1 MSENALTLSEQLTN
15 VPAFLRNTDAP
26 KGTENVANFMM
37 PSFLRI
43 VQALSAPALREK
55 FSEGDAILQP
65 DQQIVYSVKTGE
77 PVPFTP
83 LLFYTEWCIW
93 NPLKTKGQLPFI
105 RERSTDPNS
114 LIAQK
119 SRNPDARKE
128 TCPEMPSEFLRY
140 VEHINFLIQLR
151 TPDAPVLPVVMS
163 FVVAEHNTGRK
174 FCNLIMQR
182 KHTPPLYAGI
192 YEVKTSRRT
201 NAQGNWFG
209 FDITNPSVGDAWC
222 TEEEFELFREQHIL
236 LSERLKSGEIK
247 PDYEEGFGPVDP
259 VATGVPAGAKTDTGV
274 PNNADDESV
283 SPF

>member
-1 MSENALTLSEQLTN
+1 MSENALTLSEQLSN
-15 VPAFLRNTDAP
+15 VPDFLRDTDAP
-26 KGTENVANFMM
+26 KGTEQVADFMM

-55 FSEGDAILQP
+55 FNEGDAILQP
-65 DQQIVYSVKTGE
+65 DQQLVYSSKNPQ

-83 LLFYTEWCIW
+83 LLFYTEWCVW

-114 LIAQK
+114 EIARK

-128 TCPEMPSEFLRY
+128 VCPEMPSENLRY
-140 VEHINFLIQLR
+140 VEHLNFLIQLR
-151 TPDAPVLPVVMS
+151 TPDAPLLPVIMS
-163 FVVAEHNTGRK
+163 FVVAEHQNGRR

-182 KHTPPLYAGI
+182 KHNPPLYAGI
-192 YEVKTSRRT
+192 YEFTTSRRT

-209 FDITNPSVGDAWC
+209 FDITNCSENAWVSQA
-222 TEEEFELFREQHIL
+222 EFELLREQHIML
-236 LSERLKSGEIK
+236 AERVKAGEIK

-259 VATGVPAGAKTDTGV
+259 AATGAARTDTGV
-274 PNNADDESV
+274 PQSAPDIGSG
-283 SPF
+283 F